1 MISHRLDQI
10 GEIGGEDL
18 SEVIGVKQTNNT
30 YKLVLKT
37 LIAKEKGTVDLAHH
51 FAGRGHGVEVGIKVE
66 IL

>member
-37 LIAKEKGTVDLAHH
+37 LIAKEKGTVDLAS
-51 FAGRGHGVEVGIKVE
+51 
-66 IL
+66 